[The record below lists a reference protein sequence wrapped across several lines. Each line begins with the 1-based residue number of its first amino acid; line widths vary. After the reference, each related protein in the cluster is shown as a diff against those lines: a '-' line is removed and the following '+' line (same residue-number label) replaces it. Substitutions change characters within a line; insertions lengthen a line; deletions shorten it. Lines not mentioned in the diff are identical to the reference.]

1 MTHRVLRLT
10 AVSWLLLA
18 GALLVAHPVRGHI
31 ADATGGITHDLYTP
45 ANSAR
50 CVYGPDNCVTHSF
63 TYTSANDVGG
73 TNFICAELYKPTDH
87 SVQRGESC
95 WYGFVRLCIGTDHGG
110 EEHCNDQ
117 DEVMSHAGAE
127 NRNGPGTT
135 IRRHPV
141 Y

>member
-1 MTHRVLRLT
+1 MAHPASR
-10 AVSWLLLA
+10 
-18 GALLVAHPVRGHI
+18 LVAASCLALAAALVISHQATAHI
-31 ADATGGITHDLYTP
+31 ANATAGITHDLYTP

-50 CVYGPDNCVTHSF
+50 CVYGPDNCATHSF
-63 TYTSANDVGG
+63 TFTSANDVGG
-73 TNFICAELYKPTDH
+73 NNFICAELYKPTDH

-95 WYGFVRLCIGTDHGG
+95 WYGFVRLCIETDHGG

-127 NRNGPGTT
+127 NRSGPGTT